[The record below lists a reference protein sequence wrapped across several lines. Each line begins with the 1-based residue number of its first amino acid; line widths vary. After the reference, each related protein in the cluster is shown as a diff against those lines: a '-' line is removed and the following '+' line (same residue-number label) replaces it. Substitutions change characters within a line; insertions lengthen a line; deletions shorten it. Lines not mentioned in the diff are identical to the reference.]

1 MTSMQPGSAEDQEE
15 CHEEERSRAFIG
27 GFDFVGWEE
36 EEEEE
41 EEERVGGDGDGDDE
55 QAVAGGGTSKAREE
69 FIEQSHGENAGSLS
83 PIMSLRRCALAS
95 SSRGRSSSPPRRS
108 ASPLRL
114 QRKGQH
120 MCDANDS
127 MRGSN
132 GGAVEDEIQVWRCAS
147 DDENNNRSLLDTFL
161 IGLNTPQDDSSR
173 FSTCSTEITTAE

>member
-1 MTSMQPGSAEDQEE
+1 MTSMRPGSAGDQEE

-41 EEERVGGDGDGDDE
+41 EEERVGGDGNGD
-55 QAVAGGGTSKAREE
+55 GGTSTAREE

-83 PIMSLRRCALAS
+83 PIMSLRR
-95 SSRGRSSSPPRRS
+95 SSSPPRKS

-127 MRGSN
+127 MHGSN

-147 DDENNNRSLLDTFL
+147 DEENNNRSLLETFL
-161 IGLNTPQDDSSR
+161 FGWNTPQDDSAR
-173 FSTCSTEITTAE
+173 FSTCSTDITAAE

>member
-1 MTSMQPGSAEDQEE
+1 MRPGSAGDQEE

-41 EEERVGGDGDGDDE
+41 EERVGGDGNGD
-55 QAVAGGGTSKAREE
+55 GGTSTAREE

-83 PIMSLRRCALAS
+83 PIMSLRR
-95 SSRGRSSSPPRRS
+95 SSSPPRKS

-127 MRGSN
+127 MHGSN

-147 DDENNNRSLLDTFL
+147 DEENNNRSLLETFL
-161 IGLNTPQDDSSR
+161 FGWNTPQDDSAR
-173 FSTCSTEITTAE
+173 FSTCSTDITAAE